1 MSYKSIA
8 LDGPSGAGKSTLARK
23 LAEALGYLYVDTGAI
38 YRTVGLAAARA
49 GADLSDA
56 RAVIALLPG
65 LGIDLRHGGDGVQRM
80 FLDGEDV
87 SEAIRRPEVSEYASR
102 VSAIPEVRA
111 FLMEMQRAL
120 ARRQDVVMDGRD
132 IGTAVLPAADVK
144 IFLTASAEDRARR
157 RYEELVQRGN
167 DTDYGTV
174 LSDIVARDARD
185 TGRAAAPLR
194 RAEDAVLVD
203 TTGNTLEQSFEV
215 LLRTIKEKLQA

>member
-56 RAVIALLPG
+56 GAVIALLPG